1 MQTIHFFQRSI
12 LTIFYILIT
21 FSLSNADAKSKHDLT
36 ISHVSE
42 AQFNFLKIDSENS
55 QTRLALNTNSE
66 ERTFSLVEN
75 NQLLSASL
83 RLKLHSTI
91 ALYKGKLDGSEN
103 SWARFSFVEGK
114 LSGAFYDGHDLYFV
128 NYKKQLEA
136 ELNLV
141 DTLSER
147 TNDLVVY
154 NAKDVSHSAT
164 CALDNHAIQSAFNY
178 SSYIDELAEMA
189 SEMASKEILV
199 SLVADAE
206 FEAGDP
212 LDAATEMLI
221 EMNVVDGIFS
231 EQVGVQVTVDDIRVL
246 EDNGTLTMTDA
257 EDLIVAYRTYVAVSY
272 NNPGLSHLF
281 TGKDLDGGTIGI
293 AYVGAIC
300 NSYSVGVT
308 QRFGSNTALITAHEI
323 GHNFGAPH
331 DNQSGSACAATNGG
345 FLMNPSIN
353 GSDQFSDCSL
363 SQMDALV
370 SSGVCLAD
378 ISPPLI
384 ISTPNTTAT
393 SGIAYQYDADN
404 RVDAEGSELL
414 TFNLDY
420 GPEGMTLS
428 EDGLVAWT
436 PTSSQLG
443 VNLIQFSAS
452 NDYGT
457 DIQNFEV
464 EVTENPSGEFLNF
477 NDLPYSSFT
486 SDQDIEG
493 VVTIDDAGSSITLQG
508 NRWIKVSLNYEI
520 QPDTVLE
527 FDFISTSLGEIHGIG
542 LDNDNHM
549 EEARTFSL
557 AGSQT
562 WGINSTSYTEL
573 GEVQHIS
580 IPVGQFYTGNVQ
592 YLYFVM
598 DNDVE
603 NSTANGT
610 YSNVTVYNSADDD
623 APPTEFLDLSQFT
636 ISDFDPTQNP
646 VGSSFSDV
654 LDGGETL
661 QLQGNLWRKIDINQ
675 VITENTM
682 MVFDF
687 KSTSQGE
694 IHGIGFYS
702 DNLADGTKAFQLYG
716 TQTWGVS
723 DFSYSGS
730 GEYQSFT
737 IPVGQ
742 YFEEGIYPYLVFA
755 MDNDIPDSVANSHFS
770 RISIFENTDEEP
782 IPSEGLNFN
791 ELGIFDFDPSQNPE
805 GDGTLTILDSGY
817 TLQLQG
823 NLWQKVAS
831 PTIITEDTVLEFE
844 FKSTAEGE
852 VHGIAFTSDEVV
864 DESLTFRLFGTQIW
878 ANHDFQYTGDGEYQT
893 FVIPIGEYYTGAFSY
908 IVFGMDNDVE
918 NPNSNSVFKNVVIR

>member
-1 MQTIHFFQRSI
+1 MQTLHFFHRSI

-21 FSLSNADAKSKHDLT
+21 LALSNADAKSNHDLT
-36 ISHVSE
+36 ISQVSE

-66 ERTFSLVEN
+66 QRTFILVEN
-75 NQLLSASL
+75 KQLLSASL
-83 RLKLHSTI
+83 RLKLHSTV

-103 SWARFSFVEGK
+103 SWARFSLVEGR

-128 NYKKQLEA
+128 NYKKQLDA

-147 TNDLVVY
+147 TDDLVVY

-164 CALDNHAIQSAFNY
+164 CALESHAIQSAFNY

-212 LDAATEMLI
+212 QDAATEMLI

-331 DNQSGSACAATNGG
+331 DNQAGSACAATNGT

-378 ISPPLI
+378 IFPPVI

-404 RVDAEGSELL
+404 RVDAEGTELL
-414 TFNLDY
+414 TFDLDY

-443 VNLIQFSAS
+443 VNLIQISAS

-457 DIQNFEV
+457 DTQNFEV

-477 NDLPYSSFT
+477 NDLPYSPFST
-486 SDQDIEG
+486 GQDFEG
-493 VVTIDDAGSSITLQG
+493 NVIISEDGLSITLEG
-508 NRWIKVSLNYEI
+508 NRWIKVSLNHVI
-520 QPDTVLE
+520 QSDTVIE
-527 FDFISTSLGEIHGIG
+527 FDFLSTSLGEIHGIG
-542 LDNDNHM
+542 LDNDNKM

-562 WGINSTSYTEL
+562 WGLNSTSYTEF

-580 IPVGQFYTGNVQ
+580 IPVGQFYTGNIEFI
-592 YLYFVM
+592 YFAM

-603 NSTANGT
+603 DSTANGT
-610 YSNVTVYNSADDD
+610 YSNVTVYNTDDD
-623 APPTEFLDLSQFT
+623 ASPTETLDLSQFSIT
-636 ISDFDPTQNP
+636 EFDPAQNP
-646 VGSSFSDV
+646 SGSSFSDV
-654 LDGGETL
+654 IDEGESL
-661 QLQGNLWRKIDINQ
+661 QMQGNLWRKIEINQ
-675 VITENTM
+675 SITENTM
-682 MVFDF
+682 ITFDF

-694 IHGIGFYS
+694 IHGIGFYTM
-702 DNLADGTKAFQLYG
+702 DLADRNETFQLYG
-716 TQTWGVS
+716 TQEWGIS
-723 DFSYSGS
+723 EFNYSGT

-742 YFEEGIYPYLVFA
+742 YYEEGTYPYLVFA
-755 MDNDIPDSVANSHFS
+755 MDNDITDSVATSYFS
-770 RISIFENTDEEP
+770 RISIFENTDDEP
-782 IPSEGLNFN
+782 IPNDSLNFN
-791 ELGIFDFDPSQNPE
+791 ELDIFDLDPSQNPE
-805 GDGTLTILDSGY
+805 GDSTTTVLDSGY

-823 NLWQKVAS
+823 NLWQKIELNTVINA
-831 PTIITEDTVLEFE
+831 DTVLEFE

-852 VHGIAFTSDEVV
+852 IHGIGFTSNEFTN
-864 DESLTFRLFGTQIW
+864 ESLTFRLFGTQVW
-878 ANHDFQYTGDGEYQT
+878 GNHDFQYTADGDYQK
-893 FVIPIGEYYTGAFSY
+893 FVIPIGEYYTGFYPY